1 MGLPHQGQMKFNVDG
16 AARGCPGPAGI
27 GGILTNHKGDVRVI
41 FSKSI
46 GVADSNLAE
55 LLAIKEAFIIFTS
68 SRWRN
73 DQKLVIECDS
83 SNAVK
88 WINQSHTAP
97 WRMRKWL
104 IQIERMKE
112 KLMGWD
118 VKHVRREANQR
129 ADSLAN
135 EGVQLQNDIL
145 RVYGNDTGD
154 PAQENL
160 DL

>member
-1 MGLPHQGQMKFNVDG
+1 MKFNVDG
-16 AARGCPGPAGI
+16 ATRGCSGPEGI
-27 GGILTNHKGDVRVI
+27 GGILTNHKREVKVI

-46 GVADSNLAE
+46 GAADSNLAE
-55 LLAIKEAFIIFTS
+55 LLGIMEAIIIFMS

-73 DQKLVIECDS
+73 NQKLVIEYDS

-88 WINQSHTAP
+88 WINQPHTAP
-97 WRMRKWL
+97 WRMQKWL

-112 KLMGWD
+112 KLVGWD
-118 VKHVRREANQR
+118 VKHVKREANQR

-135 EGVQLQNDIL
+135 EGVQLQDDIL